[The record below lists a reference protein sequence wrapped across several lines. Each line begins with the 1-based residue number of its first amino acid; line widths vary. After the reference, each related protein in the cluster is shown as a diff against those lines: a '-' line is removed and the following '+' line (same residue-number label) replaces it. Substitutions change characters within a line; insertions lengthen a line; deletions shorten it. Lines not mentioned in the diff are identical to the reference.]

1 MAKESMKAR
10 EVKRVKLA
18 NRYAH
23 KREEIAAKVKSGEMD
38 HEEAW
43 IALSKLPRNSNP
55 IHGPS
60 QRLHPPVRHQPYP
73 VPRDGFEGPDSR
85 REESKLVIFSDA
97 GNPGIRKS
105 VFLPGCE
112 AGAAGMRPAQ
122 EVRMCRS
129 ARRRRIPEMSLDTEG
144 VCPWEKAGQEQFLY
158 RTVKCRDDG
167 AAAGLPAVPSFRR
180 NRGLYGCRTRVVTSQ
195 CRGKCRRKR

>member
-55 IHGPS
+55 IRQHN
-60 QRLHPPVRHQPYP
+60 RP
-73 VPRDGFEGPDSR
+73 VPKATSAC
-85 REESKLVIFSDA
+85 SASAVS
-97 GNPGIRKS
+97 S
-105 VFLPGCE
+105 
-112 AGAAGMRPAQ
+112 
-122 EVRMCRS
+122 S
-129 ARRRRIPEMSLDTEG
+129 ARWLRR
-144 VCPWEKAGQEQFLY
+144 A
-158 RTVKCRDDG
+158 
-167 AAAGLPAVPSFRR
+167 
-180 NRGLYGCRTRVVTSQ
+180 
-195 CRGKCRRKR
+195 